1 MAIEKILLSGGGTD
15 GGMLTSDGNNQTI
28 HTASSVATE
37 FDEVWIWGT
46 NMDAQ
51 GSADVE
57 VTVGWGR
64 AGWTASNSLLTV
76 PHTAG
81 WYLIVPGL
89 LLQGST
95 GTPKI
100 VNVYAAS
107 GDINFAGY
115 VNRHSA

>member
-15 GGMLTSDGNNQTI
+15 GGNLASDGNNQTI

-37 FDEVWIWGT
+37 FDEVWIWAT
-46 NMDAQ
+46 NVDS
-51 GSADVE
+51 SADVE

-64 AGWTASNSLLTV
+64 WGYTASNMLFTV
-76 PHTAG
+76 PKLAG
-81 WYLIVPGL
+81 WYLLVPGL
-89 LLQGST
+89 VLQGST

-100 VNVYAAS
+100 VNVNAAS

-115 VNRHSA
+115 VNRHS

>member
-1 MAIEKILLSGGGTD
+1 MAIEKILLSDGGTD

-46 NMDAQ
+46 NMD
-51 GSADVE
+51 GSAADVE

-64 AGWTASNSLLTV
+64 AGWTASNVLLTI
-76 PHTAG
+76 PNNNG
-81 WYLIVPGL
+81 WYLLVPGL
-89 LLQGST
+89 VLQGST
-95 GTPKI
+95 GTPKLVS
-100 VNVYAAS
+100 VNAAS

-115 VNRHSA
+115 VNRHS

>member
-37 FDEVWIWGT
+37 FDEVWIWAT
-46 NMDAQ
+46 NMD
-51 GSADVE
+51 GSAADVE
-57 VTVGWGR
+57 ATVGWGR
-64 AGWTASNSLLTV
+64 HGYTASNVLLTV
-76 PHTAG
+76 PRAAG
-81 WYLIVPGL
+81 WYLLVPGL
-89 LLQGST
+89 VLQGST

-100 VNVYAAS
+100 VNVNAAS